1 MDSMAFCFS
10 FLAKM
15 SRDSCRVE
23 GAEGPAWEETGAASK
38 PWRERPLRK
47 GSVAP
52 ESGSGRKAA
61 AQSWGA
67 GAQEGWRDL
76 LCLWQELTR
85 ARRVGLR
92 VCTLTGLLEA
102 GVGAGGWVL
111 SPQSGELE

>member
-1 MDSMAFCFS
+1 MQSGRGGRASLGGDWGSQQA
-10 FLAKM
+10 L
-15 SRDSCRVE
+15 E
-23 GAEGPAWEETGAASK
+23 GASSA
-38 PWRERPLRK
+38 K